1 MKSPFFFLPLWLESN
16 IAVDCECCENR
27 LCVEFRCHS
36 VLIHWAWTK
45 GSLYMYGCGLTV
57 TFFEAVFADW
67 LFSCVIIL
75 RFFIKDEV
83 GKLCGKAKGWLN
95 PQSAAYDIALILSSF
110 TIKKIY
116 ILLFSSSHGEN
127 GGRASRVFPFHD
139 DQPVDGRQMNAGSLM
154 GW

>member
-1 MKSPFFFLPLWLESN
+1 
-16 IAVDCECCENR
+16 
-27 LCVEFRCHS
+27 
-36 VLIHWAWTK
+36 
-45 GSLYMYGCGLTV
+45 MYGCGLTV

-139 DQPVDGRQMNAGSLM
+139 DQPVDGRHMNAGQVM